1 MGQLGVWGCL
11 KYNPEGDQHVHFLYN
26 IHMDSEKL
34 KRVKG
39 AIKELAGIFS
49 ETGGGWLLGGSAGL
63 LVNGVEVVPNDIDLV
78 VERGLREQAM
88 VKLGTRMRGGKDF
101 VVNGVDGE
109 LIEFDIDRLK
119 PVRISFEGVEVW
131 ANDLRDELL
140 FYRKRKDKPAE
151 VIKAKVEAIEAALA
165 RKAGQV

>member
-1 MGQLGVWGCL
+1 MGQLEVWGCL
-11 KYNPEGDQHVHFLYN
+11 KFNSEGDQHVHFLYN
-26 IHMDSEKL
+26 RHMDSEKL

-39 AIKELAGIFS
+39 AIKELANIFN
-49 ETGGGWLLGGSAGL
+49 ETGGRWLLGGSAGL
-63 LVNGVEVVPNDIDLV
+63 LVNGVGVVPNDIDLV
-78 VERGLREQAM
+78 VDRGLREQTM

-119 PVRISFEGVEVW
+119 PIRVSFEGVEVW
-131 ANDLRDELL
+131 VNDLKDELE

-151 VIKAKVEAIEAALA
+151 IIKAKVEAIEAALA
-165 RKAGQV
+165 KRV